1 MLSTTPTTEFI
12 ARALDLS
19 ALRQSVYSSNIAN
32 AAVDGF
38 HRMDVRF
45 DRELERIALG
55 VAQGTSGREVSAA
68 TPNATVV
75 STDSLVKLDE
85 EVGLMARNALRYQT
99 LLTAMQKG
107 SALLRMAVREG
118 RE

>member
-1 MLSTTPTTEFI
+1 MLVTTPTTEFI
-12 ARALDLS
+12 ARALDIS

-32 AAVDGF
+32 AAVTGF
-38 HRMDVRF
+38 RRMDVQF
-45 DRELERIALG
+45 DRELERVALDL
-55 VAQGTSGREVSAA
+55 AQGTSGREVSTAL
-68 TPNATVV
+68 PNGAVV
-75 STDSLVKLDE
+75 STDSAVKLDE
-85 EVGLMARNALRYQT
+85 EVGLMARNALRYQM